1 MSDKNPPIPLN
12 PMDDEEAD
20 EILTL
25 TDEDGQDHEF
35 VLVDVLTLN
44 EREYAILLPFDE
56 MSGHGGSAGASA
68 PGGSEDEDEMEAVIL
83 RVEKDDA
90 GEEQLVEIDDEQ
102 EWQSVVDAYEA
113 MLDESDDEG
122 ER

>member
-12 PMDDEEAD
+12 PINDEETD

-25 TDEDGQDHEF
+25 TDEEGQDHEF
-35 VLVDVLTLN
+35 VLVDILTLN

-56 MSGHGGSAGASA
+56 ATGHGESSEASD
-68 PGGSEDEDEMEAVIL
+68 DEDEMEAVIL
-83 RVEKDDA
+83 RMEKDDA
-90 GEEQLVEIDDEQ
+90 GDEQLVEIDDEQ

>member
-12 PMDDEEAD
+12 PINDEETD

-25 TDEDGQDHEF
+25 TDEEGQDHEF
-35 VLVDVLTLN
+35 VLVDILTLN
-44 EREYAILLPFDE
+44 EREYAILLPFE
-56 MSGHGGSAGASA
+56 EASGHGESSE
-68 PGGSEDEDEMEAVIL
+68 PSEDEDEMEAVIL
-83 RVEKDDA
+83 RMEKDDA

-113 MLDESDDEG
+113 MLDEGDDEG

>member
-12 PMDDEEAD
+12 PINDEETE

-25 TDEDGQDHEF
+25 TDEEGQDHEF

-44 EREYAILLPFDE
+44 EREYAILLPFEEATGRSESSEGSDE
-56 MSGHGGSAGASA
+56 
-68 PGGSEDEDEMEAVIL
+68 DDEMEAVIL
-83 RVEKDDA
+83 RMEKDAD
-90 GEEQLVEIDDEQ
+90 GEDQLVEIDDEQ

-113 MLDESDDEG
+113 MLEEGDDEG